1 MHLNVKA
8 RQLEGEMTGKEV
20 GRCNV
25 TALRKATRHVSQ
37 LYDGMLAATGLRA
50 TQRAIL
56 ARVAYEG
63 SPTMNELAAALVL
76 DRTGLTH
83 NLKPLQRDGLLQV
96 VVDPDDR
103 RSRRVQ
109 LTKRGEAKLLESEA
123 AWQQAQDDFEAAFGS
138 KQAAALRKVLAVV
151 AALEFPE
158 PVGR

>member
-1 MHLNVKA
+1 
-8 RQLEGEMTGKEV
+8 MTEKEV

-37 LYDGMLAATGLRA
+37 LYDATLAATGLRA

-56 ARVAYEG
+56 ARVAHQG

-96 VVDPDDR
+96 AVDPDDR
-103 RSRRVQ
+103 RSRRIR
-109 LTKRGEAKLLESEA
+109 LTKRGEAKLEESEA
-123 AWQQAQDDFEAAFGS
+123 AWQRAQDDFEAAFGA
-138 KQAAALRKVLAVV
+138 KQAAVLRKVLAVV
-151 AALEFPE
+151 ASLDFSE
-158 PVGR
+158 PGER